1 MFDPINGDASLTA
14 AKAALDGLSLRRD
27 LIAQNIANTDTP
39 GYRSQQV
46 RFEDALN
53 RAMKSNG
60 RLALS
65 TTSAGHQLSSNSLS
79 QLYQVELRP
88 GGTLR
93 ADGNNVDID
102 TEMTQMVET
111 SLSYQ
116 TFSQAVSK
124 KLALLKNI
132 ASTR

>member
-1 MFDPINGDASLTA
+1 MFDPIYGDASLTA

-27 LIAQNIANTDTP
+27 LISQNLANTDTP

-53 RAMKSNG
+53 RAMNSTG

-65 TTSAGHQLSSNSLS
+65 TTHAGHQLSSNSLA

-111 SLSYQ
+111 SLRYQ